1 MRLRFLLLCLAILL
15 VASAASAQAT
25 RTWVS
30 GVGDDVN
37 PCSRTAPCKTFAGA
51 ISKTASPG
59 IINCLDPGG
68 FGAVTITKS
77 ITIDC
82 TGTLG
87 SILSSGV
94 QGVIINALSTDRIV
108 LRSID
113 INGAGTT
120 LGTNG
125 ISILQAGRVA
135 VEDVNVANYSTT
147 GIRCNLSTGSVN
159 LSVVD
164 SDIIQNQAAGIDLVA
179 NCKAEIQ
186 NTRINQNL
194 GAGVVTE
201 APTTDANIAHSFIN
215 NNSFG
220 VSAGTN
226 SVIFLFASQLSHNNQ
241 SVNTFGGGVV
251 NSHGNNAILNNT
263 TNIVPPNVNT
273 Q

>member
-1 MRLRFLLLCLAILL
+1 MKKLLLLSLAVLL
-15 VASAASAQAT
+15 VASIANAQAT

-30 GVGDDVN
+30 GVGDDAN

-51 ISKTASPG
+51 ISKTANVG

-68 FGAVTITKS
+68 FGAVTITKD

-82 TGTLG
+82 TGTMG

-94 QGVIINALSTDRIV
+94 QGVIINALSTHNIV
-108 LRSID
+108 LRNLD

-125 ISILQAGRVA
+125 INVIQAKSLTMDHVTIGNYSADGVHCSLSSGGA
-135 VEDVNVANYSTT
+135 NVAIADSYITHVFV
-147 GIRCNLSTGSVN
+147 GVN
-159 LSVVD
+159 L
-164 SDIIQNQAAGIDLVA
+164 LA
-179 NCKAEIQ
+179 NCKAEIMHSY
-186 NTRINQNL
+186 INQN
-194 GAGVVTE
+194 GSAGVFTQ
-201 APTTDANIAHSFIN
+201 AATTDANIADSFIN
-215 NNSFG
+215 ANAFG

-226 SVIFLFASQLSHNNQ
+226 STIWLYGSQLSHNAQ

-263 TNIVPPNVNT
+263 TNIVPPNVN
-273 Q
+273 QQ

>member
-1 MRLRFLLLCLAILL
+1 MKSKLLLLTS
-15 VASAASAQAT
+15 VALMVAGMASAQT

-30 GVGDDVN
+30 GTGDDLN

-51 ISKTASPG
+51 ISKTAAG
-59 IINCLDPGG
+59 GMINCLDPGG
-68 FGAVTITKS
+68 YGSLTVTKS

-87 SILSSGV
+87 SILASGV
-94 QGVIINALSTDRIV
+94 QGVVVNASGINVV
-108 LRSID
+108 LRALD

-125 ISILQAGRVA
+125 VNIFAAAKVDVVRTNIS
-135 VEDVNVANYSTT
+135 NFSTT
-147 GIRCNLSTGSVN
+147 GILCNSSVAAN

-164 SDIIQNQAAGIDLVA
+164 TEIVQNSSHGINLQA

-186 NTRINQNL
+186 HSYINQNG
-194 GAGVVTE
+194 GAAVLTQ
-201 APTTDANIAHSFIN
+201 ASTTDANVAHSYLNANGFGASAS
-215 NNSFG
+215 NNSQ
-220 VSAGTN
+220 
-226 SVIFLFASQLSHNNQ
+226 IWLFATQVSHNAQ
-241 SVNTFGGGVV
+241 SVNTLTGGVV

-263 TNIVPPNVNT
+263 TNILPPNVFT

>member
-1 MRLRFLLLCLAILL
+1 MKIKLL
-15 VASAASAQAT
+15 VICIAVLMVAGIANAQAT

-68 FGAVTITKS
+68 FGAVTITKD

-87 SILSSGV
+87 SVLSSGV
-94 QGVIINALSTDRIV
+94 QGVIVNALSTQNVV
-108 LRSID
+108 LRNID

-125 ISILQAGRVA
+125 INVIQAKSLTLDTVNIGNYSADGVHCSLGSGS
-135 VEDVNVANYSTT
+135 VNVAIANSYITHVFV
-147 GIRCNLSTGSVN
+147 GVN
-159 LSVVD
+159 L
-164 SDIIQNQAAGIDLVA
+164 LA
-179 NCKAEIQ
+179 NCKAEIMHSY
-186 NTRINQNL
+186 INQN
-194 GAGVVTE
+194 GSAGVFTQ
-201 APTTDANIAHSFIN
+201 AATTDANIADSFIN
-215 NNSFG
+215 ANAFG

-226 SVIFLFASQLSHNNQ
+226 STIFLFGCQLSHNNQ

-251 NSHGNNAILNNT
+251 NSHGNNAIINNT
-263 TNIVPPNVNT
+263 TNIVPPNINT
-273 Q
+273 N

>member
-1 MRLRFLLLCLAILL
+1 MKTRLLLLSVAVLM
-15 VASAASAQAT
+15 VASIANAQAT

-30 GVGDDVN
+30 GVGDDAN

-68 FGAVTITKS
+68 FGAVTITKD

-87 SILSSGV
+87 SVLSSGV
-94 QGVIINALSTDRIV
+94 QGVIVNALSTHNIV
-108 LRSID
+108 LRNID

-125 ISILQAGRVA
+125 VSIVQAKSFTMDHVSIGNYSADGVHCNLA
-135 VEDVNVANYSTT
+135 SGSVNVAIADSMIAHTFI
-147 GIRCNLSTGSVN
+147 GVN
-159 LSVVD
+159 L
-164 SDIIQNQAAGIDLVA
+164 LA
-179 NCKAEIQ
+179 NCKAEIMHSY
-186 NTRINQNL
+186 INQNTS
-194 GAGVVTE
+194 AGVVTN
-201 APTTDANIAHSFIN
+201 AATTDANIADSYIN
-215 NNSFG
+215 NSSFG
-220 VSAGTN
+220 VSAGNGST
-226 SVIFLFASQLSHNNQ
+226 IWLFGTQISHNAQ

-263 TNIVPPNVNT
+263 TNIVPPNVN
-273 Q
+273 QQ